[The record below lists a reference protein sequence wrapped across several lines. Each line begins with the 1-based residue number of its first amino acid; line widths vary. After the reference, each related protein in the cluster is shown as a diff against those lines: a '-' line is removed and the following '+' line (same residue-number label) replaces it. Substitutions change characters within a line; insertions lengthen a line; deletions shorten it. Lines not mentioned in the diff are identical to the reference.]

1 MSLQYRVISIGTLS
15 RNRFWGETEPRR
27 FPHATTT
34 LIRADNETILVD
46 PSLPAEVLAQ
56 RLEERSGLKPDQIQ
70 AVFLTTFR
78 PIHRR
83 SLSLFSRATWLM
95 YRPEIEAVQAHLNEM
110 RERAQDGPEDPELRK
125 LLDQEESLLARMEAA
140 PEHLT
145 AQTHLFPAAGA
156 TPGSAALLLAL
167 PTQTTVVT
175 GDAIVTQE
183 YFAAGQV
190 YEQVAMIEAARK
202 SFEDILEVAD
212 EVVPGHDN
220 VFRLGGL

>member
-1 MSLQYRVISIGTLS
+1 MSMQYRVISIGTLS
-15 RNRFWGETEPRR
+15 RNRFWGETEPKR

-34 LIRADNETILVD
+34 LIWADNETILVD

-83 SLSLFSRATWLM
+83 SLSLFSAATWLM

-110 RERAQDGPEDPELRK
+110 RERAQQGPEDPELTK
-125 LLDQEESLLARMEAA
+125 LLDQEESLLARIEAA

-145 AQTHLFPAAGA
+145 AQTHLFPAVGA

-167 PTQTTVVT
+167 PTQTTVIA

-190 YEQVAMIEAARK
+190 YEQVAMIQAARK

-220 VFRLGGL
+220 VFRIGGL

>member
-15 RNRFWGETEPRR
+15 RNRFWGETEPKR

-46 PSLPAEVLAQ
+46 PSLPGEVLAQ

-83 SLSLFSRATWLM
+83 SLSLFSGATWLM
-95 YRPEIEAVQAHLNEM
+95 YRAEIDAVQTHLNEM
-110 RERAQDGPEDPELRK
+110 CERVQDGRADPELRK
-125 LLDQEESLLARMEAA
+125 LLDEEQSILGRIEAA

-145 AQTHLFPAAGA
+145 AQTHLFPAVGA

-167 PTQTTVVT
+167 PTQTTVIT

-183 YFAAGQV
+183 HFAAGQV
-190 YEQVAMIEAARK
+190 HEQVAVIEEARK
-202 SFEDILEVAD
+202 SFSDILEVAD

-220 VFRLGGL
+220 VFRIGGL

>member
-15 RNRFWGETEPRR
+15 RNRFWGETEPKR

-56 RLEERSGLKPDQIQ
+56 RLEERSGLKPEQIQ

-83 SLSLFSRATWLM
+83 SLSLFSGATWLM

-110 RERAQDGPEDPELRK
+110 RERAQEGPEDPELCK
-125 LLDQEESLLARMEAA
+125 LLDEEESLVARIEAA

-145 AQTHLFPAAGA
+145 AQTHLFPAVGA

-167 PTQTTVVT
+167 PTQTAVIT

-183 YFAAGQV
+183 HFAAGQV
-190 YEQVAMIEAARK
+190 YEHVAMIEAARK

-220 VFRLGGL
+220 VFRIGGL